1 MKAGASLKRAGWPV
15 LILSLALLYIARDRQ
30 NKPGKTNENMI
41 TWKQLPDLPG
51 APGTPGLGVSAP
63 FAGSH
68 DGTIL
73 VAGGCN
79 FPDKPITEGG
89 TKRYYDEIF
98 ALLPEGWTI
107 VGHLPEPVA
116 YGASVSTPEGIVC
129 VGGNNAERSLTTVT
143 RLRLDTASRTAKAEP
158 LPSLPRPM
166 DNLAAAR
173 LGDYLYVVGGNAD
186 KRPSHLFLRLSL
198 TCPEEGWQPLPDY
211 PGPARVQPT
220 LAAARTPEGAR
231 LFLAGGFQ
239 PPIDGEDP
247 QLPTELLAFD
257 PATGR
262 WEVEGA
268 LPPFADGSSRS
279 LTGGCA
285 VSYQTDKILYMG
297 GVNYDC
303 FLDAL
308 SRPLRIARAEA
319 SGDTATA
326 ARLREEEKAYMLRPV
341 EWYRFNT
348 TLLRY
353 DVSAKSWSELG
364 DFEPLARAGAGAVME
379 GDRLTIVNGE
389 LKPGVRS
396 PRVSQAILKE

>member
-1 MKAGASLKRAGWPV
+1 MCMMKIVAGIMRHDMGSGQKRRERTQV
-15 LILSLALLYIARDRQ
+15 M
-30 NKPGKTNENMI
+30 PGGVTREEHAY
-41 TWKQLPDLPG
+41 LPDGDRLHM
-51 APGTPGLGVSAP
+51 LDVY
-63 FAGSH
+63 
-68 DGTIL
+68 
-73 VAGGCN
+73 
-79 FPDKPITEGG
+79 
-89 TKRYYDEIF
+89 R
-98 ALLPEGWTI
+98 PEG
-107 VGHLPEPVA
+107 
-116 YGASVSTPEGIVC
+116 
-129 VGGNNAERSLTTVT
+129 
-143 RLRLDTASRTAKAEP
+143 
-158 LPSLPRPM
+158 
-166 DNLAAAR
+166 
-173 LGDYLYVVGGNAD
+173 
-186 KRPSHLFLRLSL
+186 
-198 TCPEEGWQPLPDY
+198 
-211 PGPARVQPT
+211 
-220 LAAARTPEGAR
+220 
-231 LFLAGGFQ
+231 
-239 PPIDGEDP
+239 
-247 QLPTELLAFD
+247 
-257 PATGR
+257 
-262 WEVEGA
+262 VEGA

-297 GVNYDC
+297 GVNYDR

-396 PRVSQAILKE
+396 PRVSQATIEE